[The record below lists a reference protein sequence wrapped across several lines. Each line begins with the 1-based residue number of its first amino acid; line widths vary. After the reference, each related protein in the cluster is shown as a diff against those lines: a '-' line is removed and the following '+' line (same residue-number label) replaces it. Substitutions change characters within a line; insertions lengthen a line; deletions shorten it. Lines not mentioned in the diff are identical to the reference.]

1 MAAVAD
7 AFASKLIGIL
17 KRMPKKEV
25 ETLLRAP
32 GEITKLETAL
42 RDLSP
47 ILADAER
54 RRFRDSSEERW
65 MREVKDAMYDA
76 DDILDICQ
84 ILESGE
90 DPMLAERSAPWRR
103 NILLSSCFSN
113 QVVPH
118 QIGIEIKA
126 LNRRLE
132 DVMRRSYKFQFTLQA
147 IGSTRYS
154 SYSETGPVFLEQD
167 IVGLKIQEDRR
178 KLCDLLVNSMDA
190 PTRSVIDNVVVV
202 AITGAAGIGKTT
214 LARMVFNDPMVV
226 ANFDV
231 KIWLS
236 VTQEVNGIRL
246 LRESIAYVDGNAD
259 GVADSMHMLQ
269 ERLNRALMGRKRFL
283 LVMDDVWSDKV
294 WNDILGPPLNGGR
307 PGSRVL
313 VTTRNDEAARGMRAQ
328 HLHRVT
334 TLDPDD
340 SWLLLKKQVSLAE
353 DERDI
358 DDLKYTGMMI
368 VEKCNGLPLA
378 IKVIGGLLRRKA
390 RTRES
395 WFGVLNH
402 YLGSSG
408 AQFGEV
414 FHSLYLSYQDLS
426 PQLKQ
431 CFLYCSLLPK
441 GVNFDS
447 PNVIN
452 MWISEGFIHQ
462 ADRRADELE
471 YIGTEYHQDLIMR
484 HLIEPGASS
493 SMHDSVRSFAQHMA
507 REEALV
513 VHRELQTEVSSPL
526 LSKLRRLSIESAES
540 VAVEWADYLQK
551 LVALR
556 VLIINRTI
564 NFKPGDS
571 WSSFSS
577 LRVLHVV
584 RLAESDR
591 LVRSICQLKH
601 LRYLYLYDSDISSL
615 PDDIHRMKFL
625 QHIGIVNCGRFVEL
639 PVNIIKLT
647 QLRSLDLVGSSVG
660 VVPRGFGRL
669 TNLRSLFGFPVHRDG
684 EGQGWCSLEELAPL
698 RKLRSLRLEGIEKV
712 GVSYLAEEAM
722 ISSMEHLISLH
733 LNCSTS
739 ISANV
744 TNSERQLIQEVYEH
758 LFPPRCVENLV
769 METYIGRWL
778 PNWMWGAEAAAFGS
792 LRYMV
797 LRNLASCVKLPDG
810 LCQIPCLERLEI
822 NKAPLVKHVGHEFL
836 RHGDLQCAFPRLQE
850 LVLHGMVQW
859 RGWVWDPLNDVQVMP
874 ALEVLLVERCRLRS
888 FPPGLSCHATA
899 LRHLVI
905 AHARRLESLE
915 AFSSL
920 VELDICLSPRL
931 SKIANLPRLQKL
943 TIKICPK
950 LRVLEGVPAL
960 RSLVLED
967 YTMETLPGYLQL
979 QDDVCPVY
987 LTLDCTIK
995 LLKSISMGKGGPEW
1009 PKFSHIQHVN
1019 AYAEDGGHQRK
1030 WSVLYTREPFSFGAY
1045 MPDSDSDSDSEENL
1059 ADDKLVRSD
1068 IRSDGSTDSQTDDEL
1083 DDNDDIPTAG
1093 STGVDLFNDDSEL
1106 VGIESPREQ
1115 IIKMLM
1121 EGRHTD
1127 KQQLQVVSIYGIGG
1141 LGKTTIARSVYRQ
1154 ISNQFECC
1162 AQVSVSERPDI
1173 VGIMKS
1179 IIDQVRCPYSSM
1191 EEFSNMQ
1198 DNLQVIINVL
1208 KEFLEDKRYLIFI
1221 DDIWEVS
1228 VWETIKPTFIG
1239 NNHGSGII
1247 ATTYKLDVA
1256 ESIGGVY
1263 SLPLLSDEDSK
1274 LLFYRR
1280 TCFRSEAGCPS
1291 SYRDVSK
1298 RLLNKCSRLPLAII
1312 TITRLLPASLN
1323 SEEEWKKVC
1332 NSIDSGFELGDRV
1345 SDMRRILSRSY
1356 HDLPQHLRTCFLYLS
1371 IFPENYDIRRDSL
1384 VQRWLSEDLIRGDHG
1399 QNLHELGESYFY
1411 QLLDTG
1417 MIQPIE
1423 FDNDG
1428 NALACRVPLV
1438 MIDLI
1443 AYLLIKEKH
1452 NTTSA
1457 SQRRTDPPNKVERL
1471 SLQVSK
1477 KEKHAVVAEA
1487 SKSFREGSLSI
1498 SCSSDSV
1505 GTCPIIKNLRVLV
1518 LEGSLEDRHVAK
1530 YLGRSSRQLRYL
1542 ILASTQITVIP
1553 KKVGNLQF
1561 LQTLDLRATRVI
1573 ELPRTF
1579 VRLKQ
1584 LHCLL
1589 INRSTK
1595 VPAGISNLQA
1605 LKELQDID
1613 ISKSPDILEGICT
1626 LSKLR
1631 VLKVALWSWDDSS
1644 SKLLPETLCKL
1655 STSELE
1661 HLSISTCCSLE
1672 FKPNDD
1678 VQKVFQHITKL
1689 EVQHS
1694 TFNTLPTWIDKLKKL
1709 SSLSIEV
1716 YLLEEDALRIL
1727 GGLPALL
1734 FLSLTAK
1741 KTPEARP
1748 TAKRTPD
1755 GRVVTEDKLVVHS
1768 NGFGCLKT
1776 FHLFSRAMVIKFE
1789 KGSMKSLERLK
1800 LSFQASLATEDFSFG
1815 LGNLSSLKHIQVEI
1829 ICFSATEK
1837 AVKKAEDAIRD
1848 MIWGSSGQPRPALDI
1863 RRSAEEYKIEDKK
1876 EFREEVR
1883 VLSLASRDGRTAS
1896 VQKQNQKQ
1904 KID

>member
-7 AFASKLIGIL
+7 AFASKLIVIL

-42 RDLSP
+42 RVLSP

-54 RRFRDSSEERW
+54 RRIRDSSAERW

-103 NILLSSCFSN
+103 NIPLSSCFNN

-118 QIGIEIKA
+118 QIGIKIKA
-126 LNRRLE
+126 LNRKLE
-132 DVMRRSYKFQFTLQA
+132 DVMRRSSNKVQFTLQA

-154 SYSETGPVFLEQD
+154 SYSETGPVFLEPD
-167 IVGLKIQEDRR
+167 IVGEKIQEDRR

-214 LARMVFNDPMVV
+214 LARMVFNDRMLDEY
-226 ANFDV
+226 FQV
-231 KIWLS
+231 KIWLC

-246 LRESIAYVDGNAD
+246 LRQIIAYVDGNED

-269 ERLNRALMGRKRFL
+269 ERLNLALRQKRFL

-294 WNDILGPPLNGGR
+294 WNDILRAPLDGGA

-358 DDLKYTGMMI
+358 DDLKYIGMMI
-368 VEKCNGLPLA
+368 IEKCNGLPLA
-378 IKVIGGLLRRKA
+378 IKVIGGLLRTKA
-390 RTRES
+390 RTRDS

-408 AQFGEV
+408 AQLGEL

-441 GVNFDS
+441 GVNFES

-452 MWISEGFIHQ
+452 MWISEGFIHL
-462 ADRRADELE
+462 AARRADELE
-471 YIGTEYHQDLIMR
+471 DIGTEYHQDLIMR

-493 SMHDSVRSFAQHMA
+493 SMHDIVRSFAQHMA

-513 VHRELQTEVSSPL
+513 VQRELQTETARLMTSLMTTMIFRL
-526 LSKLRRLSIESAES
+526 LGR
-540 VAVEWADYLQK
+540 Q
-551 LVALR
+551 
-556 VLIINRTI
+556 
-564 NFKPGDS
+564 
-571 WSSFSS
+571 
-577 LRVLHVV
+577 
-584 RLAESDR
+584 
-591 LVRSICQLKH
+591 
-601 LRYLYLYDSDISSL
+601 
-615 PDDIHRMKFL
+615 
-625 QHIGIVNCGRFVEL
+625 IV
-639 PVNIIKLT
+639 
-647 QLRSLDLVGSSVG
+647 
-660 VVPRGFGRL
+660 
-669 TNLRSLFGFPVHRDG
+669 
-684 EGQGWCSLEELAPL
+684 
-698 RKLRSLRLEGIEKV
+698 
-712 GVSYLAEEAM
+712 
-722 ISSMEHLISLH
+722 
-733 LNCSTS
+733 
-739 ISANV
+739 
-744 TNSERQLIQEVYEH
+744 
-758 LFPPRCVENLV
+758 
-769 METYIGRWL
+769 
-778 PNWMWGAEAAAFGS
+778 
-792 LRYMV
+792 
-797 LRNLASCVKLPDG
+797 
-810 LCQIPCLERLEI
+810 
-822 NKAPLVKHVGHEFL
+822 
-836 RHGDLQCAFPRLQE
+836 
-850 LVLHGMVQW
+850 
-859 RGWVWDPLNDVQVMP
+859 
-874 ALEVLLVERCRLRS
+874 
-888 FPPGLSCHATA
+888 
-899 LRHLVI
+899 
-905 AHARRLESLE
+905 
-915 AFSSL
+915 
-920 VELDICLSPRL
+920 
-931 SKIANLPRLQKL
+931 
-943 TIKICPK
+943 
-950 LRVLEGVPAL
+950 
-960 RSLVLED
+960 
-967 YTMETLPGYLQL
+967 
-979 QDDVCPVY
+979 
-987 LTLDCTIK
+987 
-995 LLKSISMGKGGPEW
+995 
-1009 PKFSHIQHVN
+1009 
-1019 AYAEDGGHQRK
+1019 
-1030 WSVLYTREPFSFGAY
+1030 
-1045 MPDSDSDSDSEENL
+1045 
-1059 ADDKLVRSD
+1059 
-1068 IRSDGSTDSQTDDEL
+1068 
-1083 DDNDDIPTAG
+1083 
-1093 STGVDLFNDDSEL
+1093 GVDLFNDDSEL

-1115 IIKMLM
+1115 IIEMLM
-1121 EGRHTD
+1121 QGRHTD
-1127 KQQLQVVSIYGIGG
+1127 KQQLQVVSIYGIEG
-1141 LGKTTIARSVYRQ
+1141 LGKTNIARSVYRQ
-1154 ISNQFECC
+1154 ISNRFECC

-1179 IIDQVRCPYSSM
+1179 IIDQVRCPYSSV

-1208 KEFLEDKRYLIFI
+1208 EEFLEDKRYLIFT

-1228 VWETIKPTFIG
+1228 VWETIKPAFIG

-1256 ESIGGVY
+1256 KSIGGVY
-1263 SLPLLSDEDSK
+1263 TLPLLSDEDSK
-1274 LLFYRR
+1274 ILFYRR

-1345 SDMRRILSRSY
+1345 RDMRRILSRSY
-1356 HDLPQHLRTCFLYLS
+1356 HDLPQQTCFLYLS
-1371 IFPENYDIRRDSL
+1371 IFPENYDIRRESL
-1384 VQRWLSEDLIRGDHG
+1384 VQRWLSEGLIRGDHG

-1471 SLQVSK
+1471 SLQV
-1477 KEKHAVVAEA
+1477 AEA
-1487 SKSFREGSLSI
+1487 PKSVGTAAGTISLSAKETTKSFREGSLSI

-1505 GTCPIIKNLRVLV
+1505 GTRPIIKNLRVLV
-1518 LEGSLEDRHVAK
+1518 LEGSLEDRHIAK

-1584 LHCLL
+1584 LQCLL

-1595 VPAGISNLQA
+1595 VPAGTSNLQA

-1631 VLKVALWSWDDSS
+1631 VLKAALWSWDDSS
-1644 SKLLPETLCKL
+1644 SKFLPETLCKL

-1661 HLSISTCCSLE
+1661 HLFISTCCSLE

-1755 GRVVTEDKLVVHS
+1755 ERVVTEDKLVVRS

-1848 MIWGSSGQPRPALDI
+1848 MIWGSSGQPRPTLDI

-1883 VLSLASRDGRTAS
+1883 ELSLASRDGRTAS